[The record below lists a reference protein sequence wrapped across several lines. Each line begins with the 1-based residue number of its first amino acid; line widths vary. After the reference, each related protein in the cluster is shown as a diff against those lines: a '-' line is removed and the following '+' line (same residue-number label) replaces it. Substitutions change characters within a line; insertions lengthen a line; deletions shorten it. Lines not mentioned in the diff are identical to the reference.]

1 VRTNGFAVFKGEGA
15 AQAAEDAIEI
25 VGRRRWSRRVLLDAG
40 DGFQDA
46 EAVRLA
52 GKRSVVLA
60 CCLEEEREGDDVPSY
75 PLVHGFIDPPW
86 EPADGP
92 SSRCLGEYSVVGLV
106 DGRLRGARDALG
118 TRGLWTLSLGD
129 GGAAPTGLS
138 LASDHRLLMRP
149 DRPLGE
155 ARAESTGSRQGAA
168 AAEGGAPLRRGEQLR
183 LIPAGGRYTEGETE
197 GREKGRDAHGGAAA
211 VVVVGGAREGGI
223 GGEADAHPRP
233 SSFEEAGRELSSLM
247 ADSVRRRV
255 GGQRRVA
262 VSFSGGLDSS
272 LIAMLAARYTDVVLC
287 SAYAE
292 GSLDERQTERAA
304 ALLGIHLEIAT
315 IDEDSLMGTRV
326 DIPPGEVATP
336 MDRALSCI
344 YSTTSRLASG
354 RGARMILLGQ
364 LADELFGG
372 YRKYSVAAE
381 EGGPTAAESLMAHDV
396 GACADKAFLRD
407 EAACAPWA
415 EARFPYADVEIAGFA
430 SRLPF
435 DYKVR
440 EGERKAVLRAAA
452 RELGLPSEL
461 VAAPKK
467 AAQFS
472 SGAAKLLRRA

>member
-1 VRTNGFAVFKGEGA
+1 VRTNGFAVFNGEGA
-15 AQAAEDAIEI
+15 AQAAEAAIEI
-25 VGRRRWSRRVLLDAG
+25 VGRRWSRRVLLDAG
-40 DGFQDA
+40 DGFQEPED
-46 EAVRLA
+46 VRLA

-60 CCLEEEREGDDVPSY
+60 YCLDEEGQEGEEKGGDDVLSY
-75 PLVHGFIDPPW
+75 PLVHGFIDPPLGPGD
-86 EPADGP
+86 EPSYQG
-92 SSRCLGEYSVVGLV
+92 LGEYSVVGLV
-106 DGRLRGARDALG
+106 EGRLRGARDALG
-118 TRGLWTLSLGD
+118 TRGLWTLSQA
-129 GGAAPTGLS
+129 GGAAAAGLS

-149 DRPLGE
+149 DRPVGE
-155 ARAESTGSRQGAA
+155 GRAEGAGSRYGA
-168 AAEGGAPLRRGEQLR
+168 GAWSGELR
-183 LIPAGGRYTEGETE
+183 LIPAGGRYTECEIE
-197 GREKGRDAHGGAAA
+197 GKKTGGDAEEGA
-211 VVVVGGAREGGI
+211 VGARRGGGI
-223 GGEADAHPRP
+223 GGEAKAHPRP
-233 SSFEEAGRELSSLM
+233 SFEDAGRELASLV

-272 LIAMLAARYTDVVLC
+272 LIAMLAARYTEVVLC

-304 ALLGIHLEIAT
+304 ALLGLHLERAT
-315 IDEDSLMGTRV
+315 IDEGSLMGTRV

-344 YSTTSRLASG
+344 YSTTSRLASE

-372 YRKYSVAAE
+372 YRKYSVTAE
-381 EGGPTAAESLMAHDV
+381 DEGPTAAERLMAHDV
-396 GACADKAFLRD
+396 RACADKGFLRD

-415 EARFPYADVEIAGFA
+415 EVRFPYADMEIAGFA

-452 RELGLPSEL
+452 LELGLPSEL

-472 SGAAKLLRRA
+472 SGAAKLLRRG